1 MTNQFFLNGYDFDS
15 NEFSPDYINYLDS
28 LSDDELRKE
37 LFFVKQFHKDF
48 CRAYYHCCSI
58 YQLHISEK
66 IIDMIKT
73 NRYPS
78 ESDLLDISRT
88 CKEMAD
94 YLGSL
99 SFPTDKDAYNN
110 YPDYW
115 GYFSGCQREQMM
127 DLIIEAAKNCASL
140 REDYGYAIY
149 KLNQTVGFNDYVLGR
164 DVTDEHALK
173 TIENALAVN
182 DLKSIGIVKTENGY
196 DLMERI
202 KHIEKV
208 LEWLFYQYIG

>member
-1 MTNQFFLNGYDFDS
+1 MTDQFFLNNYDYDS
-15 NEFSPDYINYLDS
+15 NTISPDYINYLDS
-28 LSDDELRKE
+28 LSDEELRKE
-37 LFFVKQFHKDF
+37 LMFIKQFHKAF
-48 CRAYYHCCSI
+48 CNAYNHCCSI

-66 IIDMIKT
+66 ILEMIRS
-73 NRYPS
+73 NHYPS
-78 ESDLLDISRT
+78 ESDLLDISKT

-94 YLGSL
+94 YLSSL
-99 SFPTDKDAYNN
+99 SFPTEKDAYDNF
-110 YPDYW
+110 PDYW
-115 GYFSGCQREQMM
+115 GYFSGCQREQMT
-127 DLIIEAAKNCASL
+127 DLIFRAAEDCASL

-196 DLMERI
+196 DLVERI

-208 LEWLFYQYIG
+208 LEWLFYQYID